1 MITIRVFLKIL
12 LLLLIFEPM
21 SAQESNPITISAE
34 SARDSE
40 PLRIAW
46 MVYRDREDR
55 RQDFDAFANYLSGKI
70 GRPVTIKTIENYN
83 YGYVKERMTAQSNPK
98 ERFDITFFTPY
109 TYVLAHQENTDI
121 KAFLTYKLEDGK
133 KEYRCYFVWKQN
145 SGSFETVL
153 QQLRSHE
160 KRLAIVNPYSTSGYI
175 WPDTWLKKE
184 YGIDISRDHIRTFE
198 SGGHLSSLRILLDK
212 PDIIAAAVWEVD
224 YNKFLRDRNL
234 SGDIFQKKEIIP
246 PIPNDP
252 LAIRGGFTSEEEN
265 KIKDAFLG
273 MDKDPEGK
281 EILRRN
287 TFEGIASWDLTDDT
301 AYNPVRSF
309 TGKPFPAKSLRLKA
323 VKPTNDTVVHTFTR
337 KLEEAFSDG
346 WFKLETNDDKDVDIR
361 LSYSIKCGVDS
372 VRTDLRV
379 QVDTNDGTINIE
391 KTFTR
396 KNETALVQATSNYLK
411 QLFPLEG
418 YISETE
424 SNLPQPGI
432 IVNLTNKQGI
442 KKNFPVEIIKS
453 SWTMGQPQHLE
464 TIYAYVSDV
473 KADKSYLT
481 PFSESDSQKIELN
494 VFDNIFYQARLLGP
508 EIPPDQIIVKPIDVK
523 LSKEGDFVVDFSVE
537 IYEDDSEPI
546 ARKSGLGLFVNTI
559 SSRLILNNQRLNTG
573 EGRIYIAPG
582 KSGTKFSIAL
592 SNSLKDKITVSLI
605 HPQGMETTKEI
616 WFTMVWR
623 FFTWA
628 FIGGIIGGLI
638 KFVGTLNRS
647 QSGFKPRLVKVVVD
661 VLFGIVVGGALL
673 LILLLIP
680 SLVGLLK
687 ALSPYVNGTAGR
699 LVIGIIGGIIG
710 APGLSSIL
718 IRKISNPNIIMD
730 SARMVNLAP

>member
-1 MITIRVFLKIL
+1 MITIRVFIKIL
-12 LLLLIFEPM
+12 LLLLIFESM
-21 SAQESNPITISAE
+21 SAHESNPTTIPGE
-34 SARDSE
+34 SVRESE
-40 PLRIAW
+40 TLRIAW

-55 RQDFDAFANYLSGKI
+55 REDFDALEIYLSDKI
-70 GRPVTIKTIENYN
+70 GKPVAITTIENYN
-83 YGYVKERMTAQSNPK
+83 YRYVREKMTANYDPG
-98 ERFDITFFTPY
+98 ERVDITFFTPY

-121 KAFLTYKLEDGK
+121 KAFLTYKLEDGEK
-133 KEYRCYFVWKQN
+133 DYRCYFVWEQN

-153 QQLRSHE
+153 QQLRNRK
-160 KRLAIVNPYSTSGYI
+160 KRLAIVNQYSTSGYL
-175 WPDTWLKKE
+175 WPYTWLKKE
-184 YGIDISRDHIRTFE
+184 YDIDIDRDSIKTYE
-198 SGGHLSSLRILLDK
+198 SKGHLNSLEILRNN

-234 SGDIFQKKEIIP
+234 SGDIFQYKEIIP

-252 LAIRGGFTSEEEN
+252 LAIRGGFTIEEEN

-273 MDKDPEGK
+273 MNKEPDGK

-301 AYNPVRSF
+301 AYNPVRNF
-309 TGKPFPAKSLRLKA
+309 KGEPFPAKSLRLQV
-323 VKPTNDTVVHTFTR
+323 VKPTNVTMVHTFTR

-346 WFKLETNDDKDVDIR
+346 WFKLETTDCKDVDIC
-361 LSYSIKCGVDS
+361 LGYNIKRGVDS
-372 VRTDLRV
+372 VSTDLRV
-379 QVDTNDGTINIE
+379 QVVTNDGTIDKKI
-391 KTFTR
+391 TFTR
-396 KNETALVQATSNYLK
+396 KNLTALVQATSNYLK

-418 YISETE
+418 YISETD
-424 SNLPQPGI
+424 SNLLHPGI
-432 IVNLTNKQGI
+432 IVKLTKEQGI
-442 KKNFPVEIIKS
+442 KKYFPVEIIKN
-453 SWTMGQPQHLE
+453 SWTDGQPIHLK

-473 KADKSYLT
+473 NSCQSCLT

-494 VFDNIFYQARLLGP
+494 VFDNIFYQARILGP

-523 LSKEGDFVVDFSVE
+523 LSKEGDFVVDFSAE
-537 IYEDDSEPI
+537 IYENDPEPN
-546 ARKSGLGLFVNTI
+546 ARKSGLGLFVKTR
-559 SSRLILNNQRLNTG
+559 SSGLVLNSKRLNTG

-582 KSGTKFSIAL
+582 KSRTKFSIAL
-592 SNSLKDKITVSLI
+592 SNALKDKITVGLI
-605 HPQGMETTKEI
+605 HPQKMETIKEI

-628 FIGGIIGGLI
+628 FLGGIIGGLI

-647 QSGFKPRLVKVVVD
+647 QPGFKPRLVKIVVD
-661 VLFGIVVGGALL
+661 IFFGIVVGGALL

-687 ALSPYVNGTAGR
+687 TLTPYVNGTAGR

-710 APGLSSIL
+710 APGLSSLVIK
-718 IRKISNPNIIMD
+718 KISNPREIME
-730 SARMVNLAP
+730 SPRMVSLTP